1 MQVERFNG
9 KKVLNLRHLVD
20 LISESSDEYLNFA
33 LGSKEVVVLDAAD
46 ARRATKDLLKAHNI
60 PKALSDDLE
69 AAPPPAEA
77 EAPPVAV
84 APKPGPDTVQNAA

>member
-69 AAPPPAEA
+69 AAPPPRAA
-77 EAPPVAV
+77 APVAV